1 MREFIFLIRVSLVTL
16 VIFFATKTSQ
26 VVAQNVVGPNWS
38 KFLSGCDIVYD
49 DLGTSWNEGLFT
61 GNGLLGT
68 MIYRDAENGLRI
80 DIGRSDVRD
89 HQAGNYSP
97 LLAKA
102 RLPIGHFLVK
112 PVGKIIK
119 VSARLDLWNAEVKG
133 TIYTDKG
140 TIEFRNLT
148 FSESNIIYYS
158 TIYTAEESGF
168 AWKWVPEES
177 VSTRTKYSHIKVP
190 DQYRGNPA
198 GKLDKKGQIECYN
211 QSMTAGGGYATAW
224 ERIASKSGADYLI
237 TIAYQTQGVQYAEKA
252 IASLNKFKSESIDKN
267 ILKHREWWHTYYP
280 QSFLSLPDLR
290 MQSFYWLQQYKLASA
305 TRADQ
310 PALDLMGPWFK
321 QTPWPAY
328 WFNLNIQLSYSPL
341 YAANRLGIATS
352 LMQIIDQQQAN
363 LIKNVPKEYQHDA
376 AGLSRASGADLIS
389 PVKLVAGSNDDVS
402 NGEAELSNLTWI
414 LYYYWQHYRYSMDQ
428 DVLKKLF
435 PLLKRSINYPLHLLR
450 KGDDGKWHFSVK
462 THSPEYPIG
471 KGTDTNYDLSL
482 LNWGCKTLL
491 QINEALKLNDPLE
504 TKWKDVLENLVP
516 YPKDEN
522 GYRIAADVPFNQSH
536 RHYSHL
542 LMVYPLYLVNWDQEE
557 NRELISKSLKH
568 WHSFPAALQGYSFTG
583 GASMY
588 AMMGKGDSARDY
600 LNQLLDKFVQPN
612 TMYLESGPVIE
623 TPLAA
628 ATSIQEL
635 YLQYWADVAR
645 VFPAIP
651 SNWKNAAFQN
661 LRTEGAFLLSAV
673 RKNGKTCWVKV
684 ESLKGGNLAIKPGF
698 EHKPN
703 LKSASAVN
711 LSDQGKGVYTL
722 SMPKGAVALLYVDEK
737 DLNVALEEAISYS
750 QNDNSFGKLGKKK

>member
-1 MREFIFLIRVSLVTL
+1 MRRFLCLISMVTL
-16 VIFFATKTSQ
+16 FIMLAAKDLQAVSQ
-26 VVAQNVVGPNWS
+26 DPVGINWP

-49 DLGTSWNEGLFT
+49 DLSSSWNGGLFT

-68 MIYRDAENGLRI
+68 MIYRDSDNGLRI

-89 HQAGNYSP
+89 HQSGNGSP
-97 LLAKA
+97 LLGKA
-102 RLPIGHFLVK
+102 RLPIGHFLLK
-112 PVGKIIK
+112 PAGKIRKI
-119 VSARLDLWNAEVKG
+119 SARLDLWNAEIKG

-140 TIEFRNLT
+140 TIQFKNLT
-148 FSESNIIYYS
+148 FSERNVIYFS
-158 TIYTAEESGF
+158 TAYTGEESGSS
-168 AWKWVPEES
+168 WQWVPEAS
-177 VSTRTKYSHIKVP
+177 VSTRTKYAHIKVP
-190 DQYRGNPA
+190 EQYKGNPEGRP
-198 GKLDKKGQIECYN
+198 GKSGAVEFYN
-211 QSMTAGGGYATAW
+211 QTMHAGGGYATAW
-224 ERIASKSGADYLI
+224 KRIASRSGADYLI
-237 TIAYQTQGVQYAEKA
+237 TIAYQTQADQYVGEAV
-252 IASLNKFKSESIDKN
+252 ASLNKLNSGAVQQQL
-267 ILKHREWWHTYYP
+267 LKHREWWHAYYP
-280 QSFLSLPDLR
+280 QSFLSLADLR
-290 MQSFYWLQQYKLASA
+290 MQGFYWLQQYKLASA
-305 TRADQ
+305 TRANK

-341 YAANRLGIATS
+341 YAANRLGIASS
-352 LMQIIDQQQAN
+352 LMQIIDQQQEN
-363 LIKNVPKEYQHDA
+363 LIKNVPEEYQYDA

-389 PVKLVAGSNDDVS
+389 PVKLVAGSTEEIS

-414 LYYYWQHYRYSMDQ
+414 LYYYWQHYRYSMDKE
-428 DVLKKLF
+428 VLKKLF
-435 PLLKRSINYPLHLLR
+435 PLLKRSINYPLHLLK

-462 THSPEYPIG
+462 THSPEYPVG

-491 QINEALKLNDPLE
+491 RINAELKLNDPLE
-504 TKWKDVLENLVP
+504 AKWAEVLKNLVP
-516 YPKDEN
+516 YPTDEN

-557 NRELISKSLKH
+557 HRELISKSLKH

-628 ATSIQEL
+628 AASIQEL
-635 YLQYWADVAR
+635 YLQYWDDVAR
-645 VFPAIP
+645 IFPAVP
-651 SNWKNAAFQN
+651 SDWQNAAFQN
-661 LRTEGAFLLSAV
+661 LRTEGAFLLTAV
-673 RKNGKTCWVKV
+673 RQQGKTRWIKV
-684 ESLKGGNLAIKPGF
+684 ESLNGGDLAIKTGF
-698 EHKPN
+698 EQKPN
-703 LKSASAVN
+703 LKSASAVI
-711 LSDQGKGVYTL
+711 LSDQGKGVCTL
-722 SMPKGAVALLYVDEK
+722 RMPKGAVALLYVDEK
-737 DLNVALEEAISYS
+737 DLSIAVADVIGYS